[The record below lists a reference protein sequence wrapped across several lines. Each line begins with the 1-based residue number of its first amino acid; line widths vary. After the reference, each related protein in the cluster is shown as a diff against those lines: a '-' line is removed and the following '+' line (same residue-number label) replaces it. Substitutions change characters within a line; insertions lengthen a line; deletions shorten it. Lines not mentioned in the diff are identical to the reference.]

1 MNQSINKLKNG
12 QLIIFNDEED
22 ELQFIE
28 KLSIQYLSIYS
39 CNHIKFNIS
48 SKSLISLKINNSY
61 VRTLKFI
68 SQLTQLWI
76 LELNNV
82 QLKQIKPL
90 SYLHNLRNLSLRG
103 NKLLNIDGIQ
113 MMTNLLVLNLSE
125 VQTDVKNFSL
135 LPIKQLSRLIQL
147 NLYSCSVKTTN
158 FLPNNLKLLNIS
170 CNSKVDIQS
179 IKDHNLHQLIVDH
192 CQLADIEVICQQKD
206 LVELNLQ
213 RNLGIDISFLKNLQK
228 LFKLNLCDFSLT
240 EIGIISELSVL
251 RELELSD
258 NKIENITPI
267 QTLVN
272 LWKLTLNRNNISNI
286 QPLRTLVRM
295 KTLELANNPLTD
307 ISALCTMKNLR
318 VLEIYKTNVNSIEPL
333 QELTEL
339 TELVLHNNKI
349 SDISPLKEL
358 KKLKMLDLRQNSVY
372 SLHVLR
378 NHQYVDNFLIKQ
390 GTDFDFTKNR
400 EKQQS
405 RKNSSL
411 IEMNQQQ
418 HILQQMGIIN
428 IQSKFKYVRQT
439 CIAQLQQQQYSLIHL
454 TNKLI
459 SWIQQTYSWH
469 E

>member
-1 MNQSINKLKNG
+1 MNQSINQLKNG
-12 QLIIFNDEED
+12 YLKIVNDEEH

-28 KLSIQYLSIYS
+28 KLNIKFLSIYN
-39 CNHIKFNIS
+39 NHIKFNIE
-48 SKSLISLKINNSY
+48 SKSLYSLIIQNSY

-82 QLKQIKPL
+82 QLKQIRPL
-90 SYLHNLRNLSLRG
+90 SNLHNLRNLSLSG

-113 MMTNLLVLNLSE
+113 QMTNLLVLNLSE

-192 CQLADIEVICQQKD
+192 CQLADIEVICLQKN
-206 LVELNLQ
+206 LVELNLK

-228 LFKLNLCDFSLT
+228 LFKLNLCDCNLT
-240 EIGIISELSVL
+240 EIEILGELSEL

-258 NKIENITPI
+258 NKIENISPI
-267 QTLVN
+267 QTLVK

-286 QPLRTLVRM
+286 QPLRTLVCM

-318 VLEIYKTNVNSIEPL
+318 ILEIYKTNVKSIEPL

-358 KKLKMLDLRQNSVY
+358 KKLKMLDLRNSVY

-378 NHQYVDNFLIKQ
+378 HHQYVNNFLIQQ

-405 RKNSSL
+405 CKNASL
-411 IEMNQQQ
+411 IETNQQQ
-418 HILQQMGIIN
+418 HILQQMGKIN
-428 IQSKFKYVRQT
+428 ILSKYKYVRQT
-439 CIAQLQQQQYSLIHL
+439 CIAQLQQQQYNLIHL

-459 SWIQQTYSWH
+459 SYIQQIH
-469 E
+469 GMNE